1 MVSADCQSFQFFGQI
16 NWFIR
21 SNRALSK
28 LTSRFLNFLI
38 SIIKLKKKNSIHKIQ
53 FYINHA
59 SHLEISNNLILETK
73 IFDWK
78 LMLSHRL
85 ILVEREPIC

>member
-1 MVSADCQSFQFFGQI
+1 MVSADCQSFQFFRQI

-38 SIIKLKKKNSIHKIQ
+38 SIIKLKKKIQSIK
-53 FYINHA
+53 
-59 SHLEISNNLILETK
+59 SNFILTMRATLK
-73 IFDWK
+73 FQIT
-78 LMLSHRL
+78 
-85 ILVEREPIC
+85 

>member
-1 MVSADCQSFQFFGQI
+1 MVSADCQSFQFFRQI

-38 SIIKLKKKNSIHKIQ
+38 SIIKLKKKKNQSIK
-53 FYINHA
+53 
-59 SHLEISNNLILETK
+59 SNFILTMRATLK
-73 IFDWK
+73 FQIT
-78 LMLSHRL
+78 
-85 ILVEREPIC
+85 